1 MNSLRIKGAALK
13 LKGSI
18 KKAVGRLTGDERLE
32 ASGELDKAVGS
43 VRTAM
48 GKTKVHLRDS
58 IKSL

>member
-18 KKAVGRLTGDERLE
+18 KEAVGRLTGDERLE
-32 ASGELDKAVGS
+32 ASGELDKVVGS

-48 GKTKVHLRDS
+48 GTTQDAVRDS
-58 IKSL
+58 IKPN